1 LKGSSRTHNNND
13 WRALPGMRYRFY
25 TTDVFTERIFGGN
38 PLAVFPEAQGLSA
51 AQMQRIAGELN
62 LSETAFVT
70 PAGDLT
76 HTRRVRIFTPRIELP
91 FAGHPT
97 IGTAYVLAAI
107 GQAALGDEGTQMTL
121 EENVGLVRVDVQA
134 RDGLPVSAR
143 LWAAQLPVFGPPTP
157 GRAELARLLSL
168 EVEALAAGPLD
179 PQAVSCG
186 VPFTF
191 IPLRDREA
199 LGRARLDLGA
209 WKQLLSDFWAPH
221 VYCLALDPELEGSDL
236 RVRMFAPAMGIEED
250 PATGAAATALAGYL
264 GRRAAQPDGTLRWVV
279 EQGFEMGRP
288 SLLEVEADKRDGEI
302 TAVRVGG
309 KCVIVSQGVMEVPEE
324 RDADA

>member
-1 LKGSSRTHNNND
+1 
-13 WRALPGMRYRFY
+13 MRYAFY
-25 TTDVFTERIFGGN
+25 TVDVFSEQIFGGN
-38 PLAVFPEAQGLSA
+38 PLAVFPEAQGLSPRR
-51 AQMQRIAGELN
+51 MQQIAGELN
-62 LSETAFVT
+62 LSETAFVF
-70 PAGDLT
+70 PADDPANTCRL
-76 HTRRVRIFTPRIELP
+76 RIFTPQIELP

-107 GQAALGDEGTQMTL
+107 GQAALGDECTHMTL

-143 LWAAQLPVFGPPTP
+143 LWAAQLPVFGPPPP
-157 GRAELARLLSL
+157 GKAELARLLSL

-199 LGRARLDLGA
+199 LGRARLDVA
-209 WKQLLSDFWAPH
+209 EWQRLLKDFWAPH
-221 VYCLALDPELEGSDL
+221 VYCLALDPELDGYDL
-236 RVRMFAPAMGIEED
+236 RVRMFAPAMGIVED

-264 GRRAAQPDGTLRWVV
+264 GSREAQPDGTLRWVV

-302 TAVRVGG
+302 VAVRVGG
-309 KCVIVSQGVMEVPEE
+309 KCVMVSEGVMEVPEE
-324 RDADA
+324 RDADV

>member
-1 LKGSSRTHNNND
+1 
-13 WRALPGMRYRFY
+13 MRYQFY

-38 PLAVFPEAQGLSA
+38 PLAVFPEAQGLSP

-70 PAGDLT
+70 PAGDPAYT
-76 HTRRVRIFTPRIELP
+76 CQVRIFTPRIELP

-97 IGTAYVLAAI
+97 IGTAYVLAAT
-107 GQAALGDEGTQMTL
+107 GSFVLSGDQTRL
-121 EENVGLVRVDVQA
+121 VFEEQVGPVRVDVQA
-134 RDGLPVSAR
+134 QDGRPVSAK
-143 LWAAQLPVFGPPTP
+143 LWAAQMPEFGPPTP

-168 EVEALAAGPLD
+168 EEEALAEGALT

-191 IPLRDREA
+191 IPLRDRRA
-199 LGRARLDLGA
+199 LGRARLDLTA
-209 WKQLLSDFWAPH
+209 WNQLLQDFWAPH
-221 VYCLALDPELEGSDL
+221 VYCITLDPEQEGHDM
-236 RVRMFAPAMGIEED
+236 RARMFAPAMGIEED
-250 PATGAAATALAGYL
+250 PATGAAASALAGYL
-264 GRRAAQPDGTLRWVV
+264 GGREVLRDGTLHWVI

-302 TAVRVGG
+302 VAVRVGG
-309 KCVIVSQGVMEVPEE
+309 KCVLVSEGAMEVSEE
-324 RDADA
+324 G